1 MRLCKHPIYHWTI
14 CLPACMDS
22 WFPTLFI
29 GLQSITV
36 IIDLNTQIVL
46 SAVVQLVKNPS
57 AVLETQET
65 WVQSL
70 G

>member
-1 MRLCKHPIYHWTI
+1 
-14 CLPACMDS
+14 MDS